1 MLGTGW
7 ARWALQPPSVP
18 GSHVLATWLAF
29 SAPREPLALEVC
41 RPALPYGEGNL
52 ESAAQS
58 YLFAAQLLSM
68 SRAFPFSPL
77 PPPRVPISRLS
88 SQSELPALSR
98 PQHLPPPPL
107 HLHSPGCGALLGR
120 DGESERAVAGRGRLW
135 PIPLG
140 LLRMEDAGPGLGIST
155 DWRRGVRAGPETA
168 RGPHTQL
175 ADGPLATPPVLP
187 PSHADGSG
195 NGQGC

>member
-7 ARWALQPPSVP
+7 ARWALQPPSVL

-77 PPPRVPISRLS
+77 PPSRVPISRLS

-107 HLHSPGCGALLGR
+107 HLHSPGCVPSW
-120 DGESERAVAGRGRLW
+120 GERGRVRGLW
-135 PIPLG
+135 LG
-140 LLRMEDAGPGLGIST
+140 VVGSG
-155 DWRRGVRAGPETA
+155 
-168 RGPHTQL
+168 
-175 ADGPLATPPVLP
+175 
-187 PSHADGSG
+187 PSHFVCLEWKTQALDWESAPTGG
-195 NGQGC
+195 EE